1 VPDQAL
7 RAILEGVIER
17 EPLLAA
23 EALEAVQL
31 GSDGAPANFEGLK
44 AAAAFVG
51 ETPQH
56 FIVQGLAKQI
66 LLKAFALSLSIR
78 RATLP
83 EGWEAA
89 LDEVSETRLVGLDAT
104 ERPAAAD
111 EVEAPEEEEG
121 EPDEADGDEG
131 DDALARATVSD
142 EARAQFERLVKSTRC
157 RIRVDGRAVGS
168 GFLVGPSTV
177 LTAWH
182 VIRDAEPPAEAR
194 VDVDLAD
201 GSRIPAVLPARFN
214 SRCGDRELDDFFP
227 ENDNEVAGK
236 HDIALLRLR
245 RPVGAALGSVQ
256 VAGPDIRL
264 KTNDMMIL
272 VHYPEAK
279 YRGFSYGIFYKLRA
293 LTARWGHSVEAKGGS
308 SGGGCFNSSLLLAG
322 IHQGRAPKQPKQ
334 RSDRAP
340 RSRLVPAALFPD
352 QVRQMIAEDQ
362 APPQLWSLDGTA
374 NGPLVV
380 GRQDFF
386 TAFAAANGP
395 SSRVRG
401 IRIKRVDAEA
411 GVTGLPFSY
420 RMLEFLIGRTVDLGL
435 LLISLQTVIEDFT
448 DEVVRRARLAGYDI
462 GPVAGEPG
470 VEADQTT
477 EEAAA
482 SDRARRSAILLDGL
496 AAAAGVR
503 LWIFLDHPSAAF
515 GDRLRASFEGFVDQA
530 LKLNNLRLVVAGYEA
545 MSVPGQEFRYPYE
558 AEGEGAP
565 GMMTEFLD
573 GFRRS
578 DVVHLISLAAKEL
591 GVPVTDDLVSHIA
604 DGALGGMEAIGG
616 VYGPK
621 LAGALIDALRPE
633 LLQLAQR
640 QPAGGGQG
648 HG

>member
-1 VPDQAL
+1 MPDQAL

-31 GSDGAPANFEGLK
+31 GSDDAPVNFDGLK
-44 AAAAFVG
+44 AAAGFVG
-51 ETPQH
+51 QTPQH
-56 FIVQGLAKQI
+56 FIVQGLAKRS

-78 RATLP
+78 KATLP

-89 LDEVSETRLVGLDAT
+89 LDEVSETRLVDLDAT
-104 ERPAAAD
+104 ERPPGAD
-111 EVEAPEEEEG
+111 EIEAPEEEDHA
-121 EPDEADGDEG
+121 PDDADGDEG
-131 DDALARATVSD
+131 DEALARATVSD

-157 RIRVDGRAVGS
+157 RIRVGGRAVGS

-182 VIRDAEPPAEAR
+182 VIRDAEPPADAR
-194 VDVDLAD
+194 VDVDFAD

-214 SRCGDRELDDFFP
+214 SRCGDRELHGFFP
-227 ENDNEVAGK
+227 KNDNEVAGK

-256 VAGPDIRL
+256 VAGPDVRL

-279 YRGFSYGIFYKLRA
+279 YSGFSYGIFYKLRA
-293 LTARWGHSVEAKGGS
+293 LTARWGHSVTAKGGS

-322 IHQGRAPKQPKQ
+322 VHQGRAPKE
-334 RSDRAP
+334 RSDRSA

-352 QVRQMIAEDQ
+352 QVRQMIAEDR
-362 APPQLWSLDGTA
+362 APPQIWSLDGTA

-386 TAFAAANGP
+386 TAFAAANDPG
-395 SSRVRG
+395 SRVGG

-420 RMLEFLIGRTVDLGL
+420 RMLEYLVGRTVGL
-435 LLISLQTVIEDFT
+435 RLLRISLQTVIEDFT
-448 DEVVRRARLAGYDI
+448 DEVARRASLAGYDI

-470 VEADQTT
+470 VDVDQTT

-496 AAAAGVR
+496 AAADCVR
-503 LWIFLDHPSAAF
+503 LWIFLDHPSAVF

-530 LKLNNLRLVVAGYEA
+530 LKLNNVRLVVAGYEA
-545 MSVPGQEFRYPYE
+545 MSVPGQEFRYAYE

-578 DVVHLISLAAKEL
+578 DVVHLISLAAREL
-591 GVPVTDDLVSHIA
+591 GVPVTDDLVNFIA
-604 DGALGGMEAIGG
+604 DKALAGMMPIGA
-616 VYGPK
+616 VYEPK
-621 LAGALIDALRPE
+621 LASALINALRPE
-633 LLQLAQR
+633 LLELAQR
-640 QPAGGGQG
+640 PPEGGGQG
-648 HG
+648 NG